1 MIINDDIVFIHLQKC
16 GGTFIKHMMEQNMN
30 AVNVR
35 PEHNGFRDMNPLDK
49 DKLIVG
55 TIRNP
60 YAWYVSLYHSHLPEA
75 DVSFFSDIFR
85 GTNSFAEWVKKFLNT
100 NHVVHHDL
108 NFSAMSRLDV
118 GPYTYRML
126 KCYADEL
133 RSNSN
138 LKSEDISLGNIEIV
152 KTDDLANNFVS
163 LIEDKI
169 GIDTKARKKILEAD
183 KIHTSK
189 HGHYSEYYDQEAYD
203 LVSHKDRIIFELFGY
218 EYER

>member
-1 MIINDDIVFIHLQKC
+1 VIINDEIVFIHLQKC

-30 AVNVR
+30 AVNIR
-35 PEHNGFRDMNPLDK
+35 PEHNGFKDMHPRDK

-75 DVSFFSDIFR
+75 DVSFFSEVFK

-100 NHVVHHDL
+100 NHVVYHDL

-126 KCYADEL
+126 RCYTDEL

-138 LKSEDISLGNIEIV
+138 SKSEDISLGNIEIL

-163 LIEDKI
+163 LIEEKI
-169 GIDTKARKKILEAD
+169 GIAAEARKKILSSS

-189 HGHYSEYYDQEAYD
+189 HGHYSEYYDREAYD
-203 LVSHKDRIIFELFGY
+203 LVSHKDRIIFEMFKY
-218 EYER
+218 EYE